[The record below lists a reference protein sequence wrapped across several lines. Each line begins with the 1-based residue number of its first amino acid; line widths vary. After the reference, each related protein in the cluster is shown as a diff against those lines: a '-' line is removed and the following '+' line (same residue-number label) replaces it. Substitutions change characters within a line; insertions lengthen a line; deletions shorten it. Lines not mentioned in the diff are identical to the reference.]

1 MDRTFPQH
9 FKVVLGSNEWQ
20 LIAFIDEG
28 ERDKYN
34 RVDWDKFLKQMTSK

>member
-1 MDRTFPQH
+1 MDRTFHQH

-34 RVDWDKFLKQMTSK
+34 IIEAGKTVADG

>member
-1 MDRTFPQH
+1 MDRTFHQR

-28 ERDKYN
+28 ERDK
-34 RVDWDKFLKQMTSK
+34 